1 MNRANVQTIL
11 GCIAALAVGA
21 VAGTWLHEP
30 ATTLAGPN
38 AVANASPALDDP
50 AAGGRPVDASLTEML
65 RADTGAKR
73 WLRLLAASEEATARD
88 MPGLIRAAGKDSAAV
103 RMLGARWAELD
114 APHMF
119 RSMYADFLV
128 PEDAPGTLPGRWT
141 LTEALFEQWTAS
153 DPRAVVKALTD
164 VPNFAQRDQLRMTV
178 VNQLLKGDV
187 EQGLIAM
194 SEWNVRNYLPDLK
207 KVASWAEQDP
217 NRAAELASKL
227 DGYTGQE
234 VLKQVGKAWAKRD
247 PEGGL
252 RFAATLTGPSRASFV
267 GDLIGQWAQ
276 RDIESAAKFAE
287 SQQDIPFRNALATGL
302 VAAWGKADPAAALA
316 WSNEN
321 LRGIARAEAIA
332 GLVKTAAE
340 KDVTHA
346 AELVAGMEAGP
357 AQSRACAS
365 LFETWFNKGKDQRD
379 GALQWLSGITD
390 SETRRAAFDQVA
402 WQWMWNDP
410 SGAKDFLSGPY
421 ANLASEQLVNQ
432 VARSQANKNPEA
444 ALEWAKTLGAERA
457 EQARQAVLESWIMI
471 RPEGAAEHVR
481 KLPAGEER
489 ESGIRLVSR
498 TLVWQSPKQA
508 ADWFRTLPA
517 EDQKLARETFSQT
530 GLNPDQ
536 KQELEKA
543 LAK

>member
-1 MNRANVQTIL
+1 MNRANLQTIA
-11 GCIAALAVGA
+11 GSIVALAVGA
-21 VAGTWLHEP
+21 IAGTWLHQP
-30 ATTLAGPN
+30 ATIVGPN
-38 AVANASPALDDP
+38 ATANASLTTDDP
-50 AAGGRPVDASLTEML
+50 AAGGRPIDASLTETL

-88 MPGLIRAAGKDSAAV
+88 MPGLIRAAGNDSAAV

-119 RSMYADFLV
+119 RTMYADFLV
-128 PEDAPGTLPGRWT
+128 PEDSPGTLPSRWI
-141 LTEALFEQWTAS
+141 LTEALFEQWTAG

-164 VPNFAQRDQLRMTV
+164 VPNFSQRDQLRMTV
-178 VNQLLKGDV
+178 VNQLMKGDV

-217 NRAAELASKL
+217 KRAAELASKL

-234 VLKQVGKAWAKRD
+234 VLKHVGKAWAQRD

-252 RFAATLTGPSRASFV
+252 RFAATLTGQARASFV

-276 RDIESAAKFAE
+276 RDVERAAKFAA
-287 SQQDIPFRNALATGL
+287 SQQDVPFRNALATGL
-302 VAAWGKADPAAALA
+302 VAAWGKTDPAAALA

-321 LRGIARAEAIA
+321 LRGIARGEAIA
-332 GLVKTAAE
+332 GLVKVAAE
-340 KDVTHA
+340 KNITSA
-346 AELVAGMEAGP
+346 AELVAGMESGP

-365 LFETWFNKGKDQRD
+365 LFETWFNKGKEQRD
-379 GALQWLSGITD
+379 AAFEWLSGITD
-390 SETRRAAFDQVA
+390 SETRRAAFDRVQ

-410 SGAKDFLSGPY
+410 TGAKEFLSGPY
-421 ANLASEQLVNQ
+421 AGLASEQLVSQ
-432 VARSQANKNPEA
+432 VARGQANKNPEA
-444 ALEWAKTLGAERA
+444 ALEWAKTLGGERA
-457 EQARQAVLESWIMI
+457 EQARQAVLESWINI

-489 ESGIRLVSR
+489 DAGIRLVSR
-498 TLVWQSPKQA
+498 SLVWQSPKQA
-508 ADWFRTLPA
+508 ADWFHTLPA
-517 EDQKLARETFSQT
+517 EDQKLARETFTQS

-543 LAK
+543 LTK